1 MLKKKKNL
9 AEGGQKRKSTL
20 KEIEL
25 NKNGNK
31 EKTQGI
37 NNADTNE
44 IKVVTN
50 ESVERVLVDMNE
62 EKV

>member
-31 EKTQGI
+31 EKT
-37 NNADTNE
+37 
-44 IKVVTN
+44 
-50 ESVERVLVDMNE
+50 
-62 EKV
+62 